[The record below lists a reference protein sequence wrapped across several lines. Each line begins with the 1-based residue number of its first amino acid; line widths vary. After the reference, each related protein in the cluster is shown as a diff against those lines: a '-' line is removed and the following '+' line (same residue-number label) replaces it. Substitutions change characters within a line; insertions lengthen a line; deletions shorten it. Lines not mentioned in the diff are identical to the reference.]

1 MTAVAA
7 AALPIMGLT
16 PSPVAHASFPWGACG
31 ASSPEDKVVTTFGE
45 WKLLC
50 GNDRSGYRHIQQRH
64 MSDWENL
71 AAIEGRNWRDIAD
84 MAMSKAH
91 DAPDWHG
98 PVRDGKYCHT
108 GQIYLVNRA
117 TGTIAK
123 TVQPTVIVNANGVI
137 VTASPGGGC
146 DGRA

>member
-1 MTAVAA
+1 
-7 AALPIMGLT
+7 
-16 PSPVAHASFPWGACG
+16 
-31 ASSPEDKVVTTFGE
+31 
-45 WKLLC
+45 
-50 GNDRSGYRHIQQRH
+50 